1 MTPQSFRAWRKGL
14 GMSQREAAEALG
26 ISMSSVQ
33 LYERGSRREDG
44 RPVEIP
50 KTVALACSAVSHR
63 LPPME

>member
-1 MTPQSFRAWRKGL
+1 
-14 GMSQREAAEALG
+14 MSQREAAEALG